1 MPITKRAQSKN
12 SEDVAFDNSD
22 TALSATNIRDAIIE
36 IAQRFFQQSVEPSSA
51 EGATVGDIWYDE
63 TEDKLKV
70 YISD

>member
-1 MPITKRAQSKN
+1 MPITKRAQSQN